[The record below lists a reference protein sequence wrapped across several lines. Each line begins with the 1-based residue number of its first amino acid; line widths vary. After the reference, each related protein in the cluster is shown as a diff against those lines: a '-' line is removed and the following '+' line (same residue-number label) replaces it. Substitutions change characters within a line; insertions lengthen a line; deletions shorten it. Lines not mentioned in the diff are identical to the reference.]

1 MYIVSLSMFK
11 KSAKIREVTVSL
23 RYSTELPVDRQRG
36 ECLMLVTGQPSG
48 LTSNL
53 TAYETKN
60 YLISGEKSVW
70 LARIGR
76 IEPAKRVRSELIE
89 CGQEAAKSEKSN
101 TSQKNTDW

>member
-1 MYIVSLSMFK
+1 
-11 KSAKIREVTVSL
+11 
-23 RYSTELPVDRQRG
+23 
-36 ECLMLVTGQPSG
+36 MLVTGQPSG
-48 LTSNL
+48 LTSNPI
-53 TAYETKN
+53 AYETKN
-60 YLISGEKSVW
+60 YFLISGEKSVW